1 MILRFIT
8 GFILTPILGCIALIT
23 IALGVFFVSEQN
35 SGPLDQFIHLN
46 GREAVLLGIG
56 LLAAGV
62 SCMIFYLATWFLAV
76 PLSVIGTLL
85 VLVGF
90 SLRSAD
96 NYVPKSI
103 MDGYVV
109 EPVTGLV
116 DTYAKPVIDN
126 VIKPLIKSIDSIES

>member
-8 GFILTPILGCIALIT
+8 GLVLTPILGCIALIT
-23 IALGVFFVSEQN
+23 IALGVFVVSEQN
-35 SGPLDQFIHLN
+35 TGPLDQFIQLN

-56 LLAAGV
+56 LLAAGA
-62 SCMIFYLATWFLAV
+62 SCMIFYLATWFFAV
-76 PLSVIGTLL
+76 PLSVIGTIL

-103 MDGYVV
+103 MNGYVV
-109 EPVTGLV
+109 DPVTGLV
-116 DTYAKPVIDN
+116 DNYAKQVVNDL
-126 VIKPLIKSIDSIES
+126 IKPLIKLIDSIES